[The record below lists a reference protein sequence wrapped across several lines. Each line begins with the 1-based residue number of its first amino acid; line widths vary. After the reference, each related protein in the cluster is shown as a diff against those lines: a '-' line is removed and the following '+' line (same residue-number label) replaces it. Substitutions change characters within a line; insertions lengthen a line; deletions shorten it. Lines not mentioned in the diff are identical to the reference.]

1 MRRILVFFAVLCC
14 MAACTGGAAAASGQT
29 PLLTIGQLKEQT
41 PESWEANGMSV
52 PVYVPDVTEMP
63 VLEVARRALSDA
75 ALEAYGTHVKRNGKQ
90 GQRIE
95 VEPREKEPDGISRI
109 TQAIYN
115 PLWEA
120 GFDTEL
126 YAENQTVSLE
136 ETVEQ
141 LRALAAM
148 AYDGTQCMLS
158 QAQVISADK
167 RFKGNDVIP
176 VEGGKPGYYCIDVW
190 PMLRG
195 IPVLQGIASGRRAK
209 GVHNPTDFY
218 TALSRYSA
226 YFVYR
231 SETDWIWSATAVFE
245 ETGVKMEDIPLCPFE
260 TIRDQ
265 LEAMIESGKLRRV
278 YDMKLGY
285 VIYADPDVQ
294 YAKKLDELLEQR
306 YVAVPTWIC
315 NVSQTRSGTTGR
327 KTTEYETPE
336 PDAHGSVSD
345 ERGLDWGYETYQFNA
360 QTGEL
365 YSLYD
370 YKDSNLYMPEVIA
383 WEKESER

>member
-1 MRRILVFFAVLCC
+1 MKRRLMGLLGLLAALFCA
-14 MAACTGGAAAASGQT
+14 AACASAQT
-29 PLLTIGQLKEQT
+29 PSMSIADLKAQT
-41 PESWEANGMSV
+41 PENWEANGINV

-63 VLEVARRALSDA
+63 VLEVTRRTLSDA
-75 ALEAYGTHVKRNGKQ
+75 ALEEYGAHVRQNSKQ
-90 GQRIE
+90 AQRIQ
-95 VEPREKEPDGISRI
+95 VEPQQEEAEGIARI
-109 TQAIYN
+109 TNAIYN

-120 GFDTEL
+120 RFNAEL

-136 ETVEQ
+136 E
-141 LRALAAM
+141 ALERLGELTEKAFGGM
-148 AYDGTQCMLS
+148 RCLPRR
-158 QAQVISADK
+158 AQVFSADK
-167 RFKGNDVIP
+167 RFKGSEVIP

-195 IPVLQGIASGRRAK
+195 IPVLQGVAGGRRARGAFK
-209 GVHNPTDFY
+209 PTDFY

-231 SETDWIWSATAVFE
+231 SEEDWIWSSAGVFE
-245 ETGVKMEDIPLCPFE
+245 ETGVKIEDIPLCSFE

-265 LEAMIESGKLRRV
+265 LEAMIESGELRRV

-285 VIYADPDVQ
+285 VIYADPDVR
-294 YAKKLDELLEQR
+294 YAKKLSELLEQR

-315 NVSQTRSGTTGR
+315 EVSQSRSGTTGR
-327 KTTEYETPE
+327 RTTEYATPE
-336 PDAHGSVSD
+336 PDIHGSVSD
-345 ERGLDWGYETYQFNA
+345 ERGLDWGYEIYQFNA

-370 YKDSNLYMPEVIA
+370 YENSKLYMPEVA
-383 WEKESER
+383 TWKEAGEPR